1 MEPTNYIA
9 LNRQNWNNRVDGHLS
24 SEFYDMKSFRTGENS
39 LKEIEL
45 NLLGNVSGKKILH
58 LQCHFGQDTLSLARM
73 GAQVTGIDFSDKAIE
88 EAKKLSTEL
97 QLNARF
103 ICCDIYDAP
112 QHLDEKFDIV
122 YTTYGTI
129 GWLPDVQKWAD
140 VIAQFLNPNGQLIF
154 VDFHPVVWMFD
165 DDFKH
170 IIYNYFQ
177 ENPIIEEISGSYA
190 NKDLE
195 ITDTT
200 ITWNHGLS
208 EVYQALQQAG
218 LSIQHFSEYPFSP
231 YNCLRNMIE
240 SEPNRF
246 QIEHLQNKIPMVYA
260 LTAHPK
266 AQ

>member
-1 MEPTNYIA
+1 MEASNYIA
-9 LNRQNWNNRVDGHLS
+9 LNRQNWNNRVEGHLN
-24 SEFYDMKSFRTGENS
+24 SEFYGMKSFRAGENS
-39 LKEIEL
+39 LKQIEL

-73 GAQVTGIDFSDKAIE
+73 GAQVTGIDFSDRAIE
-88 EAKKLSTEL
+88 EATKLSEEL
-97 QLNARF
+97 QINARF

-112 QHLDEKFDIV
+112 QYLDEKFDIV

-129 GWLPDVQKWAD
+129 GWLPDVQKWAN
-140 VIAQFLNPNGQLIF
+140 VIAHFLKPNGQLIF
-154 VDFHPVVWMFD
+154 VEFHPVVWMFD

-190 NKDLE
+190 NKELE